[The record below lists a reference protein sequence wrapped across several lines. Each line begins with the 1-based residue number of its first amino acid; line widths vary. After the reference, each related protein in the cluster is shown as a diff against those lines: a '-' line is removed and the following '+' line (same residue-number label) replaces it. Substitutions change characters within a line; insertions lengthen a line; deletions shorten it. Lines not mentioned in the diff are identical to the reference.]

1 MAMSIH
7 EKLTQLAAQI
17 EERKGSILTEEAT
30 KTAIVMPFLYDILG
44 YDVFNPL
51 EVTPEYTTDVGTK
64 KGEKVDYAIF
74 KDGEVQILIEVKAIG
89 SALNISHAHQLV
101 RYFHVSK
108 ARIGILTNGQHW
120 HFYTDIDEPNKMD
133 ALPFLKLDVLRPDS
147 HTIPK
152 LLKMSKEAFNL
163 ESVISTAE
171 ELKYTLGLKQA
182 LKDQF
187 ADPSDEFVRVLAS
200 GLYSGQFTQRVR
212 EQFSDLV
219 KRACDQLVS
228 DLVNDRLSGA
238 LRATVSTQITDN
250 SDDVENDQAKK
261 IDTTVEEI
269 EGYHIVRALLW
280 GEVDQERIVHRDTQ
294 SYFGILLD
302 NNNRKPICRLHFNS
316 SKKKIEVFTI
326 SDSGD
331 RSSETF
337 ALKSVA
343 EIAKYRDQLITIATS
358 Y

>member
-1 MAMSIH
+1 MSIH
-7 EKLTQLAAQI
+7 EKLAQLAAQI

-30 KTAIVMPFLYDILG
+30 KTAIVMPFLKEILG

-74 KDGEVQILIEVKAIG
+74 KDGDVQILIEVKAIG
-89 SALNISHAHQLV
+89 SDLNLNHAHQLV

-133 ALPFLKLDVLRPDS
+133 ALPFLKLDMLRPDT
-147 HTIPK
+147 HILPK
-152 LLKMSKEAFNL
+152 LLKMSKDAFNL

-171 ELKYTLGLKQA
+171 ELKYTLGLKQV
-182 LKDQF
+182 LRDQF
-187 ADPSDEFVRVLAS
+187 EDPSDEFVRVLAA
-200 GLYSGQFTQRVR
+200 GLYSGTFTQRVR
-212 EQFSDLV
+212 EQFSTLV

-238 LRATVSTQITDN
+238 LRATVSTSVSPGGTDN
-250 SDDVENDQAKK
+250 EDDEQSKK

-269 EGYHIVRALLW
+269 EGYHIVRAMLW
-280 GEVDQERIVHRDTQ
+280 GSVDQNRIVHRDTQ

-302 NNNRKPICRLHFNS
+302 DNNRKPICRLHFNS
-316 SKKKIEVFTI
+316 SKKKIEVFII
-326 SDSGD
+326 SDGGE
-331 RSSETF
+331 RSSETYH
-337 ALKSVA
+337 LDTVA
-343 EIAKYRDQLITIATS
+343 EIAKYRDQLITIAKS